1 MEALEITLL
10 GVTGTCLLVQGL
22 QHARM
27 GDIWNLLKSDREL
40 ERTAR
45 IHQQENCELRSEL
58 RAQREHVSQL
68 QRQVQLLLGL
78 VPEA

>member
-1 MEALEITLL
+1 MEALLIAVLGVIGITLL
-10 GVTGTCLLVQGL
+10 LVCLQYARQGEIWDLL
-22 QHARM
+22 QR
-27 GDIWNLLKSDREL
+27 DREL

-45 IHQQENCELRSEL
+45 IHKQENHELRSAL
-58 RAQREHVSQL
+58 RAEREHVSQL

>member
-10 GVTGTCLLVQGL
+10 AVIGTMLVVQGL

-27 GDIWNLLKSDREL
+27 GDIWNLLKNDRDL

-45 IHQQENCELRSEL
+45 IHEQENTELRSAL
-58 RAQREHVSQL
+58 RAEREHVSQL
-68 QRQVQLLLGL
+68 QRQVHLLMGL
-78 VPEA
+78 IPEA